1 MVLQQGCPAGAG
13 EQSFPSWGRCP
24 RLPSLRSQPGWDR
37 APWGECV
44 TVPHTRRWTARP
56 FHTLQVGSREAY
68 RIWWVRKLRPGA
80 QVRRARLGP
89 AWSGQGTGGVARPG
103 EACGAEG
110 MSRAEGV
117 SGRRGVAGSGE
128 AWPGQGRRGGAKETL
143 LPRGGLCSAFWTPK
157 CPHIMETLSPGTLAC
172 GGRGDPC

>member
-1 MVLQQGCPAGAG
+1 M
-13 EQSFPSWGRCP
+13 
-24 RLPSLRSQPGWDR
+24 
-37 APWGECV
+37 

-117 SGRRGVAGSGE
+117 AGRRGVAGSGE
-128 AWPGQGRRGGAKETL
+128 ARRGQGDVASTRRAL
-143 LPRGGLCSAFWTPK
+143 QCVLDA
-157 CPHIMETLSPGTLAC
+157 
-172 GGRGDPC
+172 